1 DMGYP
6 EKGDREPE
14 KTEGRVEGVLRGQS
28 RGERRVWRTVSCDV
42 RAKVSAGEVH
52 EGTWGQGGLQ
62 STEYGGRMKADGR
75 GVALPRPHGDRRA
88 RHSLAPTA
96 SEARVVKSRFGHHVA
111 NGRDAVASLP
121 ASGARERQGGQ
132 HVVLSLPYKVLAEG
146 KGCAGLAP
154 TRELGSR
161 EAARLARSANPTR
174 VTVTRAH
181 VSPRKISWRR
191 GRDWLRY
198 APGLRPDPAD
208 RLFAHV
214 GSPNPRVLIPSK

>member
-1 DMGYP
+1 MGYP

-121 ASGARERQGGQ
+121 ASWARERQLGWHAVPTLPVSPLLVPTCPLEKYPGGG
-132 HVVLSLPYKVLAEG
+132 EG
-146 KGCAGLAP
+146 IGCAMLRDFVPILRIACSPMWAHRTQWFSSLRRNASAP
-154 TRELGSR
+154 C
-161 EAARLARSANPTR
+161 
-174 VTVTRAH
+174 H
-181 VSPRKISWRR
+181 
-191 GRDWLRY
+191 RY
-198 APGLRPDPAD
+198 
-208 RLFAHV
+208 
-214 GSPNPRVLIPSK
+214 SCPRVPL